1 MDPGLEPTT
10 TGEEVE
16 KPTKETGMASEVRK
30 IRKAWSLGS
39 KVKKV
44 DSV

>member
-1 MDPGLEPTT
+1 MDPGLGPTT
-10 TGEEVE
+10 TAEEVE
-16 KPTKETGMASEVRK
+16 KPTKETGVASDVRK
-30 IRKAWSLGS
+30 IRKSWSPGS